1 MTCIQPRDEHPCVS
15 HTILSPSCGISHE
28 PCNYIY
34 SRRAY
39 NSIKIRN
46 AMHTAQCSDARPA
59 PCSLMQVQNSQKKK
73 QKRYKRPSSSSF
85 QPSASYIDGSA
96 SSLAGTEKG
105 TGAASIVEA
114 GVVLV
119 GVAITAGGVKLV
131 LVGGEVL

>member
-15 HTILSPSCGISHE
+15 HTMLSPSCGIFHE
-28 PCNYIY
+28 PCNHIY
-34 SRRAY
+34 SRSAY
-39 NSIKIRN
+39 NSIKIQN
-46 AMHTAQCSDARPA
+46 AMHTAQCSDARPT
-59 PCSLMQVQNSQKKK
+59 PCSLMQVQNSPKKK
-73 QKRYKRPSSSSF
+73 QKRYKRPSSSSSF

-119 GVAITAGGVKLV
+119 GVAITAGVKLV